1 MYAAGPSSARA
12 FRSLVHVC
20 LPISGARELPPLPGA
35 DGGLSRGDPLPGVDG
50 ASDPGGLVMAPN
62 GLETPS
68 EILDAQPGSVAVAP
82 DGLTAQAEGADG
94 LAQPAY

>member
-1 MYAAGPSSARA
+1 
-12 FRSLVHVC
+12 
-20 LPISGARELPPLPGA
+20 
-35 DGGLSRGDPLPGVDG
+35 
-50 ASDPGGLVMAPN
+50 MAPN